1 MAALLVPTCD
11 TTDLAA
17 AHTQSVFDCLTGSG
31 RADHVEYNVL
41 LSVFKLITGREFRI
55 GAADGLTRARNRAVG
70 LLCSPSAAVTR
81 GLAGISASRG
91 LVWEPAFI
99 QPRTAESETAVTPA
113 VPKKQRW
120 FFFGL
125 CLCCAVMF
133 FFVIQPRLI
142 AQPKSHSSL
151 LSIE

>member
-17 AHTQSVFDCLTGSG
+17 THKQSVFDCLTGSG

-55 GAADGLTRARNRAVG
+55 DAADGLTRARNRAVG

-81 GLAGISASRG
+81 GLVGISASRG
-91 LVWEPAFI
+91 HVWETAVI
-99 QPRTAESETAVTPA
+99 QPRTAESEMAVTPA
-113 VPKKQRW
+113 LPKKQRW
-120 FFFGL
+120 FIWVMCVL
-125 CLCCAVMF
+125 CGYIY
-133 FFVIQPRLI
+133 FFVIQPQFI
-142 AQPKSHSSL
+142 AQPKSHASL
-151 LSIE
+151 LLIE

>member
-1 MAALLVPTCD
+1 MPTCD

-41 LSVFKLITGREFRI
+41 LSVFKLITGREFRMD
-55 GAADGLTRARNRAVG
+55 AADGLTRARNRAVG

-99 QPRTAESETAVTPA
+99 PPRTAESETAVTPA
-113 VPKKQRW
+113 VPKKQR
-120 FFFGL
+120 
-125 CLCCAVMF
+125 
-133 FFVIQPRLI
+133 
-142 AQPKSHSSL
+142 
-151 LSIE
+151 